1 MLCLL
6 PILRKVRKLKHNYI
20 IVMRP
25 KLYTRKKKI
34 RGGNTAVMS
43 RSRLD
48 DIGPRV
54 DNMVNNAVA
63 NVDPYALQMKAKN
76 AVMAQADAIQTA
88 ATNTADNLK
97 VVATLDPNAAQMRA
111 ENAAKLEAS
120 KLKGQ
125 IAAKLRAE
133 KAAAVKAEAMAAA
146 AKSVMPDPNVVKAEA
161 MAAAEAKAIADTA
174 RNTAET
180 KEATKDMI
188 EDTAAENKETTEEEK
203 EERAAAEAQAER
215 EAEKAALIAALKEE
229 IEEIE
234 RKLEELKPDITRIYE
249 KSKESNNN
257 KSNESNLTVE
267 ELTPEEFEKFETYI
281 DLYKKLI
288 EKNDE
293 LYNAENSSTEEW
305 SVTSLILSPV
315 KNFFGNLLGNVKKM
329 GAKATMASV
338 TGMTGFVV
346 QCYEEIQPNLIK
358 FAQLKNE
365 TQQAVMATTSG
376 AAQLGINGLAKTGP
390 TGELSAAALN
400 GAIETGSP
408 TEAMNGATKGVI
420 NQALVMSG
428 PIADPNNLLAAT
440 YPAAGGGRRS
450 NPNNLKE
457 VQRGGLAAAKRVENS
472 IKQFLG
478 SSVSSSHILNMVKRK
493 TMVKRK
499 RESKGIRQSRKRA
512 KNQ

>member
-1 MLCLL
+1 M
-6 PILRKVRKLKHNYI
+6 
-20 IVMRP
+20 
-25 KLYTRKKKI
+25 
-34 RGGNTAVMS
+34 
-43 RSRLD
+43 
-48 DIGPRV
+48 
-54 DNMVNNAVA
+54 
-63 NVDPYALQMKAKN
+63 
-76 AVMAQADAIQTA
+76 
-88 ATNTADNLK
+88 
-97 VVATLDPNAAQMRA
+97 
-111 ENAAKLEAS
+111 
-120 KLKGQ
+120 
-125 IAAKLRAE
+125 
-133 KAAAVKAEAMAAA
+133 
-146 AKSVMPDPNVVKAEA
+146 
-161 MAAAEAKAIADTA
+161 
-174 RNTAET
+174 
-180 KEATKDMI
+180 

-234 RKLEELKPDITRIYE
+234 RKLEELTPDITRIYE

-257 KSNESNLTVE
+257 KSSESTNNKNLTVE
-267 ELTPEEFEKFETYI
+267 KLTPEEFEKFETYI